1 MLCLELVVWSHCV
14 HLLSVELTQH
24 NSSFRGWVTG
34 WVGQSGVLTPR
45 GATAVAPTQ
54 APRAPNLI
62 CDLGVNKTEKIP
74 IRQILSSLV

>member
-1 MLCLELVVWSHCV
+1 MFTSFQFNELNAIHF
-14 HLLSVELTQH
+14 
-24 NSSFRGWVTG
+24 FRGWVTG

-62 CDLGVNKTEKIP
+62 CDLGVNKTDKIP